1 MRVNGLVHLTRK
13 KNATY
18 QLAYTP
24 LGAPLSACRSRGFG
38 DEKDLRAFLA
48 GALKI
53 EGREIASAL
62 GALSRNGS
70 YCVYEVR
77 LSEAEIQEHGL
88 GTAWSLSCSR
98 AAVVG
103 AF

>member
-1 MRVNGLVHLTRK
+1 MRVNGMVHLARTK
-13 KNATY
+13 DATY
-18 QLAYTP
+18 RLAYAP
-24 LGAPLSACRSRGFG
+24 LGAPPDAGPIRSFG
-38 DEKDLRAFLA
+38 DAKELAAFLA
-48 GALKI
+48 GALGI

-62 GALSRNGS
+62 DALARNGS

-98 AAVVG
+98 AAVVT
-103 AF
+103 AI